1 MKLLYHIR
9 KNMVCLTKMYCYSY
23 ERVSLFTSLL
33 KVSFGKKQHKKHL
46 PLLFLIFHW
55 LIRSFQ
61 QKVFSFSF
69 HLCFSIFLTVI
80 KMIFAEVVSKKVCC
94 PVILFSLLPYFGRF
108 PLCKRCP
115 YSEFFWSAF
124 GLNLEIYWANLCIQ
138 SKCEKIWTRKTRN
151 TVTFTQCSPDFNP
164 PI

>member
-33 KVSFGKKQHKKHL
+33 KVSFGKKQHTKHL

-124 GLNLEIYWANLCIQ
+124 FR
-138 SKCEKIWTRKTRN
+138 IWTEFGDLLSKSLYSVQMWEN
-151 TVTFTQCSPDFNP
+151 MDQKNSEYGNFYAVFAWL
-164 PI
+164 

>member
-94 PVILFSLLPYFGRF
+94 PIILFSLLPYFGRF
-108 PLCKRCP
+108 PLCKICP

-124 GLNLEIYWANLCIQ
+124 FR
-138 SKCEKIWTRKTRN
+138 IWTEFGDLLSDSLYSVQVWENMDQKN
-151 TVTFTQCSPDFNP
+151 SEYGTFYAVF
-164 PI
+164 IWV